1 MSATETKYSDE
12 RGSAFVEFLLC
23 TSLFLVPLLLG
34 AMVIGLNVVRA
45 VQVTTLCRASAHM
58 YSENVDFSQAQNQQ
72 ELIKIAQ
79 GLNITTTSGNGV
91 IILSKVTYITLTQC
105 QAGGYPNGCANE
117 NQYVITN
124 RIVIGN
130 STVHSS
136 VLGTPPSQD
145 MDPSGN
151 GNVLSSGYLNDP
163 ATVAQGFSSI
173 ISLPVG
179 QYAYVAETYYD
190 SPDLNWWNRGIP
202 QIGARFVF

>member
-1 MSATETKYSDE
+1 MANAQPRSSE
-12 RGSAFVEFLLC
+12 RGSAFIEFALC
-23 TSLFLVPLLLG
+23 ASLFLVPLLLG
-34 AMVIGLNVVRA
+34 AMVIGMNVIRA
-45 VQVTTLCRASAHM
+45 VQVTALCRSAAHM
-58 YSENVDFSQAQNQQ
+58 YSQSVDFSQSQNQA

-91 IILSKVTYITLTQC
+91 IIFSKITYITLTQC
-105 QAGGYPNGCANE
+105 QGGGYSSGCSNE

-130 STVHSS
+130 SAIHSS
-136 VLGTPPSQD
+136 GFGTPPTAD

-163 ATVAQGFSSI
+163 STVAQGFANI

-179 QYAYVAETYYD
+179 QNAYVAETYFS
-190 SPDLNWWNRGIP
+190 SPDLNWWGRGIP
-202 QIGARFVF
+202 QVSARFVF